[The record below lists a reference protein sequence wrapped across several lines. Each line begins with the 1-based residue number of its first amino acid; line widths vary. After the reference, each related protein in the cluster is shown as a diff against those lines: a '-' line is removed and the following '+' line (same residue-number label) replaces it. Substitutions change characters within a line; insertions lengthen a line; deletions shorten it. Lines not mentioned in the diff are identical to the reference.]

1 MFYTGKELDK
11 FVSAQARDYETAL
24 AEIRSGRK
32 RSHWMWYIF
41 PQLQG
46 LGFSPTAQYYGIR
59 DLEQAMDYMAH
70 PVLGPRLVEISTAL
84 LGLESSNPSA
94 VMGYP
99 DDLKLCSCM
108 TLFEL
113 AAPDQPVFAKV
124 IEKFYGGNRDR
135 LTLELL
141 GMR

>member
-1 MFYTGKELDK
+1 MYYEDKELDK
-11 FVSAQARDYETAL
+11 FVSAQTRDYACAL
-24 AEIRSGRK
+24 AEIKSGRK

-113 AAPDQPVFAKV
+113 AAPEEPVFGRV
-124 IEKFYGGNRDR
+124 LEKFYGGRRDR
-135 LTLELL
+135 MTLNLL
-141 GMR
+141 GR

>member
-1 MFYTGKELDK
+1 MYYEDKELDK
-11 FVSAQARDYETAL
+11 FVSAQARDYACAL
-24 AEIRSGRK
+24 AEIKSGRK

-84 LGLESSNPSA
+84 LGLDTSSPSA

-113 AAPDQPVFAKV
+113 AAPEEPVFGRV
-124 IEKFYGGNRDR
+124 LEKFYGGRRDR
-135 LTLELL
+135 MTLNLL
-141 GMR
+141 GR